1 MDNTTLKYPKVSR
14 NDLFIL
20 KMPDNSSST
29 KVTMVL
35 TRRVLVEWYE
45 SKNAVEFGV
54 N

>member
-14 NDLFIL
+14 NDLFIP

-35 TRRVLVEWYE
+35 TRGILVEWCE